1 MILKNEG
8 LIWFVIEIVKRI
20 DEILV
25 GHIYHLFCI
34 SIEILIMRLNLI
46 LVSKRNKMVENV
58 Y

>member
-1 MILKNEG
+1 MILQNEG

-25 GHIYHLFCI
+25 GHIYYLFCI
-34 SIEILIMRLNLI
+34 SIEILIMKLNLA
-46 LVSKRNKMVENV
+46 LVSKRNKMVEND

>member
-25 GHIYHLFCI
+25 SHIYRLFCI
-34 SIEILIMRLNLI
+34 SIEILIMRLDLA
-46 LVSKRNKMVENV
+46 LVSKRNKMVEND

>member
-25 GHIYHLFCI
+25 GHIYYLFCI
-34 SIEILIMRLNLI
+34 SIEILIMKLNLA
-46 LVSKRNKMVENV
+46 LVSKRNKMVEND

>member
-25 GHIYHLFCI
+25 GHIYYLFCI
-34 SIEILIMRLNLI
+34 SIEILIMRLSLA
-46 LVSKRNKMVENV
+46 LVSKRNKLVENV